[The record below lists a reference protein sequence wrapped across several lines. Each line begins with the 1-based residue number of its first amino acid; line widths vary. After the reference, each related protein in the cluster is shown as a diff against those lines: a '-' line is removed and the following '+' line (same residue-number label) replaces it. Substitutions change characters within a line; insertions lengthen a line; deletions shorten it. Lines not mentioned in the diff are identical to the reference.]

1 MLTAWLGGTDATRV
15 VAGRTLRLSEQR
27 AEPLT
32 RAFACHRS
40 PNPSD
45 AAVWTTNGNYGE
57 KKAGEAEAHAQ
68 YDKEEQR
75 GVSSHEKEAAEHRDR
90 ADTKES

>member
-1 MLTAWLGGTDATRV
+1 VLIAWLGGTDATRV
-15 VAGRTLRLSEQR
+15 VAGRTLSLSEQQR

-57 KKAGEAEAHAQ
+57 KKAAEAEEHAQ

-75 GVSSHEKEAAEHRDR
+75 AVRSH
-90 ADTKES
+90 

>member
-45 AAVWTTNGNYGE
+45 ATVRATNGNYGE
-57 KKAGEAEAHAQ
+57 KKTREGEEHAQ
-68 YDKEEQR
+68 YDEDEQR
-75 GVSSHEKEAAEHRDR
+75 AVPSHEKEAAEHRNC
-90 ADTKES
+90 AKPKGS